1 MLNESVYI
9 GTSLLVKSS
18 FGELRLAKSIFL
30 PTLTTQLLEGQ
41 VEPLLSGDPRLNSS
55 SILRNL

>member
-18 FGELRLAKSIFL
+18 FGELRLAQSPFFL
-30 PTLTTQLLEGQ
+30 PTLTTQGQ
-41 VEPLLSGDPRLNSS
+41 VEPLLSGEPRMNSS